1 MEVIILAGGLGTR
14 LKDVTQSLP
23 KPMAPI
29 GSKPFLEFLLDYLV
43 SHDVYKV
50 ILSVGYKHEKISSY
64 FGKRYKSCEILYS
77 LEHEPLGTGGAIR
90 YALSQTRLENVV
102 IINGDTFFAVPLH
115 QMMSFHLE
123 HQSDLTL
130 ALKPMTN
137 FDRYGN
143 VILSKTRVIGFEEKK
158 PQSRGQINGG
168 IYCLNKQI
176 FEELSF
182 PKSFSFET
190 TFIEPYVNKVR
201 VHGFTSNEYFI
212 DIGIPEDYQK
222 AQSELESLSF
232 KFNQISRIAED

>member
-14 LKDVTQSLP
+14 LKAVTQSLP

-64 FGKRYKSCEILYS
+64 FGNKYKSCEILYS
-77 LEHEPLGTGGAIR
+77 VEHEPLGTGGAIR

-137 FDRYGN
+137 FERYGN
-143 VILSKTRVIGFEEKK
+143 VISYQTRVLEFEEKK
-158 PQSRGQINGG
+158 RQISGKINGG
-168 IYCLNKQI
+168 IYCIRKEILEGFSLQK
-176 FEELSF
+176 
-182 PKSFSFET
+182 KFSFET
-190 TFIEPYVNKVR
+190 EFIEPYVNKIL
-201 VHGFTSNEYFI
+201 VHGFTSDGYFI
-212 DIGIPEDYQK
+212 DIGIPEDYQR
-222 AQSELESLSF
+222 AQSELEHLRF
-232 KFNQISRIAED
+232 QNFFENK